1 MSLHIDFTGKVALVT
16 GGARGIGAAC
26 ARKLAEGGASVAVN
40 FKTSGAAA
48 SQLVS
53 AIESDGGKGAAFGF
67 DISDFD
73 ATAAGVRE
81 IESNFGGIDLLV
93 NNAGARHD
101 NLTHRMT
108 RSEWNSGIEDNLSG
122 VFNVTK
128 VCLEGMLKRRFGRIV
143 TVSSVAGQVG
153 SLGQSNYAAAKAGA
167 IAFTKSVATE
177 YAGRNIR
184 ANTVIPGI
192 ISTDMTKD
200 LKEEIAKSFIDRIP
214 LKRFGEPDEIA
225 DVVVFLLSDMSS
237 YVTGATLSVNG
248 GGMMI

>member
-1 MSLHIDFTGKVALVT
+1 MSLHIDFKGKVALVT

-26 ARKLAEGGASVAVN
+26 AKKLASAGASVAVN
-40 FKTSGAAA
+40 YRHSAAAA
-48 SQLVS
+48 SELVG
-53 AIESDGGKGAAFGF
+53 AITKDGGKAAAFGF
-67 DISDFD
+67 DVSDFD
-73 ATAAGVRE
+73 ATIAGVRE
-81 IESNFGGIDLLV
+81 IEGEFGGIDLLV

-108 RSEWNSGIEDNLSG
+108 RNEWNSGIEDNLSG

-128 VCLEGMLKRRFGRIV
+128 ACLEGMLKRRFGRIV

-167 IAFTKSVATE
+167 VAFTKSVATE

-192 ISTDMTKD
+192 IATDMTKD
-200 LKEEIAKSFIDRIP
+200 LKEEIAKSYIDRIP